1 MTRTR
6 LHDKYRKDSSAGN
19 QRNLCVK
26 LVRKSK
32 KNFYNNPNMKRVTD
46 NFWQTV
52 KPNFTEKTLEDERI
66 TIADREKIITEKKK
80 ELKKFKDHFEKIVE
94 TLKIDDPILSY
105 LSNDAVLNATKNFST
120 MLVFLKSR
128 KRETLLISFPLN

>member
-6 LHDKYRKDSSAGN
+6 LHNKYRKDSSAGN

-26 LVRKSK
+26 PVRKSK

-66 TIADREKIITEKKK
+66 TIVDGEKIITEKKNGV
-80 ELKKFKDHFEKIVE
+80 KKIQG
-94 TLKIDDPILSY
+94 SY
-105 LSNDAVLNATKNFST
+105 
-120 MLVFLKSR
+120 
-128 KRETLLISFPLN
+128 